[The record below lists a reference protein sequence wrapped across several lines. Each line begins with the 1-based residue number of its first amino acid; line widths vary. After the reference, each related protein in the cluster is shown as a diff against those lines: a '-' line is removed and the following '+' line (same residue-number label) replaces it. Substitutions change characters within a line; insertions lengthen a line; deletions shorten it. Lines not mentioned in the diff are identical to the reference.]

1 MESAAR
7 RFAEVARF
15 GTGPVSDAMEQLGL
29 PRMVLTGWRF
39 ISQDQTAAI
48 VGPACTLRQAAKGPG
63 IGHGED
69 RMRQREVAAELAQ
82 PGDVIVIDVG
92 GRTDICTWGENHS
105 QRAQS
110 RGIAGLV
117 VHGAVRDSAWIER
130 LGFPVLCRGVS
141 PVASRWD
148 LESVATNEPVSI
160 DGVTIRPGDL
170 VYGDADGVLVI
181 PAERIEAVLDRAR
194 AVHTAEEQSRVEQ
207 FGQGR

>member
-7 RFAEVARF
+7 RFAEVAQL

-39 ISQDQTAAI
+39 ISREQTAAI
-48 VGPACTLRQAAKGPG
+48 VGPAYTLRQAAKGPG
-63 IGHGED
+63 IAHGED
-69 RMRQREVAAELAQ
+69 RMRQRDVAAELAQ
-82 PGDVIVIDVG
+82 PGDVIVIDVD
-92 GRTDICTWGENHS
+92 GRVDVCTWGENHS

-148 LESVATNEPVSI
+148 LESVAVNEPVSI
-160 DGVTIRPGDL
+160 EGVTIRPGDL
-170 VYGDADGVLVI
+170 VYGDADGVLII
-181 PAERIEAVLDRAR
+181 PAEQIDAVLDRAR
-194 AVHTAEEQSRVEQ
+194 AVHQTEERSRTELY
-207 FGQGR
+207 GQGR